1 MSQAH
6 LVESLSIPQLLL
18 KYWGWGAE
26 PRQLKRKSWEGWV
39 GIWRGVTL
47 KYLKI
52 RITRPWGWGKRP

>member
-18 KYWGWGAE
+18 KYRGWGAE
-26 PRQLKRKSWEGWV
+26 PRQLKRKSWEGWE

-52 RITRPWGWGKRP
+52 RITLP